1 MELIREIN
9 IPHFYESVNGGCGE
23 SLKNAREQLEYL
35 VSHNKKHTLVEAI
48 QQSLDDLLEW
58 IMKAKEI
65 YGDILSFDVENRMSS
80 INRN

>member
-1 MELIREIN
+1 M
-9 IPHFYESVNGGCGE
+9 
-23 SLKNAREQLEYL
+23 
-35 VSHNKKHTLVEAI
+35 SHNKKYILVEAI